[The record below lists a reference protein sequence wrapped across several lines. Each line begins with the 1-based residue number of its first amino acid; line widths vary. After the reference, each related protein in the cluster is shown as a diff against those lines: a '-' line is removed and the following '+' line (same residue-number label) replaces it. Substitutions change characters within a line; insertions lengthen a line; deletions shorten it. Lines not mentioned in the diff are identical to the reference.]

1 MKFSPYIPLVIIFI
15 IVFPYSYQ
23 AQDTILITRGAYLQ
37 QVTPTSIIIRWRTNI
52 PVNSKVE
59 YGSGLDYDSE
69 VILNKITTEH
79 VINLTNLNPAA
90 KYFYS
95 VGTSSTKLQG
105 DSLNYFYTAPDS
117 GDAPFTRIWVTGDF
131 GVGTSNQSAVR
142 DAFVKLDAVPTNLW
156 LWLGDNAYN
165 SGTDQQ
171 YQDYVFNMYPD
182 ELKHFP
188 LYPSPG
194 NHDYSE
200 RGYNS
205 RASLT
210 TNFPYFDIF
219 TVPQKGEAGG
229 IASRTPKY
237 YSFNYGNIHCI
248 SLDSYGASNKPG
260 SPMYNW
266 LVEDLASNN
275 KLWTI
280 IYFHHPPFSK
290 GSHDSDSER
299 ELIDIRTHL
308 VPLFETFKVD
318 LVLSGHSHSNERSYF
333 MRGHNG
339 PSYTFDTTMKMSGHI
354 SEFVKEFPF
363 EGTVYAVCGTSGQL
377 PGKQMDAP
385 MPCMHFNDFTSNCSM
400 VIDVDK
406 NQLRARFLTSKGIIA
421 DEFSIMK
428 DQPSVPATDSTASC
442 EISYHPASGIIYL
455 SMFLHKKS
463 DFSATLHSAMGE
475 KILEMKTLPK
485 PMHEGYQVLPIWIRK
500 KVRYEG
506 TYVVKVTIGNQHFSK
521 RIFVRPEIK

>member
-1 MKFSPYIPLVIIFI
+1 MS
-15 IVFPYSYQ
+15 
-23 AQDTILITRGAYLQ
+23 AQDSVFITRGAYLQ
-37 QVTPTSIIIRWRTNI
+37 QVTPSSIIVRWRTNI

-59 YGSGLDYDSE
+59 FGKDVNYGSE
-69 VILNKITTEH
+69 AIRNKSTTEH
-79 VINLTNLNPAA
+79 SVTLSNLAPSMQ
-90 KYFYS
+90 YFYA
-95 VGTSSTKLQG
+95 VGTTSKRLQG

-117 GDAPFTRIWVTGDF
+117 GASSPIRIWVTGDF
-131 GVGTSNQSAVR
+131 GVGSSNQSAVKN
-142 DAFVKLDAVPTNLW
+142 AYVQLDSVPTNLW

-165 SGTDQQ
+165 SGTDQE

-205 RASLT
+205 RASFT

-229 IASRTPKY
+229 IASGTPKY

-260 SPMYNW
+260 SPMYKW
-266 LVEDLASNN
+266 LVNDLSANK

-299 ELIDIRTHL
+299 ELIDMRTHL

-333 MRGHNG
+333 MRGYNG
-339 PSYTFDTTMKMSGHI
+339 PSYTFDTTMKMSAHV
-354 SEFVKEFPF
+354 SEFIKEFPH

-377 PGKQMDAP
+377 PGKQIDAP
-385 MPCMHFNDFTSNCSM
+385 MPCMHFNDFSSNCSM
-400 VIDVDK
+400 VIDVDE
-406 NQLRARFLTSKGIIA
+406 NLLRARFLTSKGIIA
-421 DEFSIMK
+421 DEFSIVK
-428 DQPSVPATDSTASC
+428 NKPSVPASDRSSSC

-455 SMFLHKKS
+455 SMYVTTKS
-463 DFSATLHSAMGE
+463 DFSATLYTSLGE
-475 KILEMKTLPK
+475 KIIDIKKLPGNLK
-485 PMHEGYQVLPIWIRK
+485 EGYQLVPIWIRK

-506 TYVVKVTIGNQHFSK
+506 TYVVKVMIGNQQFSK
-521 RIFVRPEIK
+521 RIFVRPETK